1 MSQDQFENY
10 IRRQFA
16 DHSTALD
23 AERLWQSI
31 QARQQPRR
39 RIVGWLAGC
48 VLLGLGLA
56 AYVLAAGAGL
66 KNKVQPET
74 VGKRA
79 IAAAHTAVVA
89 PRMPIAA
96 SAPAPDATAARL
108 ASSLVGLA
116 ASSLPT
122 SAAPAGVSAADHP
135 ANPFSVQ
142 LTAATAS
149 SQTNLYRSEDAV
161 SATVATTPVWPHVM
175 SQPSDK
181 PSLESASLAAA
192 ALPHAVARPSDEPP
206 VSLDAPALPHAEARL
221 ASESSSES
229 VSLATASLPGLL
241 QAADSELPAAAEEP
255 SYRKRLSGWFIGIGG
270 STYNPLRSLSSSDPE
285 SELLAEAI
293 RRTEKPLEVVGA
305 ELQLGRYLR
314 PGWSVQTGIAA
325 QQQTERF
332 EWTFEQLVVDTV
344 IGVQS
349 IIIDTNGDST
359 IITGPI
365 ARYQQLSRFKRT
377 FNRYTFI
384 DIPLLSSYEF
394 GEGAL
399 KFSVSGGAIINLTMQ
414 TSGDRL
420 SAQAQPVALE
430 EATAFRM
437 RAGLSFQAGM
447 GASWELHPRWRVN
460 GQLAMRYFP
469 WTITEGD
476 SQLRQQYQW
485 LGAQL
490 GLRYLL

>member
-1 MSQDQFENY
+1 MSQDQFDDY

-23 AERLWQSI
+23 AEHLWQSI

-39 RIVGWLAGC
+39 RIIGWVAGC
-48 VLLGLGLA
+48 MLLGLGLA
-56 AYVLAAGAGL
+56 AYILTAGADQ

-74 VGKRA
+74 VGQQA
-79 IAAAHTAVVA
+79 VAAAHTAVVA
-89 PRMPIAA
+89 PRLPVAA
-96 SAPAPDATAARL
+96 SAPATDATAARL
-108 ASSLVGLA
+108 ATASQPSLAGLA
-116 ASSLPT
+116 ASSLPI
-122 SAAPAGVSAADHP
+122 SPAQEGMAVTDYP

-142 LTAATAS
+142 PTAATAS
-149 SQTNLYRSEDAV
+149 SQTILYRSEEAL
-161 SATVATTPVWPHVM
+161 SAMVAAT
-175 SQPSDK
+175 
-181 PSLESASLAAA
+181 A
-192 ALPHAVARPSDEPP
+192 ALPHVVAHPSDEP
-206 VSLDAPALPHAEARL
+206 LALLAAPALLHVEESP
-221 ASESSSES
+221 SDESSSES
-229 VSLATASLPGLL
+229 VSLTAASLPGPL
-241 QAADSELPAAAEEP
+241 QAAGSELTAAAEEP

-349 IIIDTNGDST
+349 IIIDANGDST

-399 KFSVSGGAIINLTMQ
+399 KFSVSGGAIINLMMQ
-414 TSGDRL
+414 ASGDRL

-447 GASWELHPRWRVN
+447 GASWELHPRWRIN

-469 WTITEGD
+469 WTITETD

>member
-1 MSQDQFENY
+1 MSQDQFDDY

-23 AERLWQSI
+23 AEHLWQSI

-39 RIVGWLAGC
+39 RIIGWVAGC
-48 VLLGLGLA
+48 MLLGLGLA
-56 AYVLAAGAGL
+56 TYVLTTGTGQ
-66 KNKVQPET
+66 KNKVQPEK
-74 VGKRA
+74 VDKQA
-79 IAAAHTAVVA
+79 VAAAHTAVVA
-89 PRMPIAA
+89 PRLPGTA
-96 SAPAPDATAARL
+96 SAPATDATAARL
-108 ASSLVGLA
+108 ATASRPSLVGLA

-122 SAAPAGVSAADHP
+122 SPTGMSVTDYP

-142 LTAATAS
+142 PTTATAS
-149 SQTNLYRSEDAV
+149 SQTSLYRSEESL
-161 SATVATTPVWPHVM
+161 SAMVAATA
-175 SQPSDK
+175 
-181 PSLESASLAAA
+181 AS
-192 ALPHAVARPSDEPP
+192 PHAVAHPSDEPSAFLAAP
-206 VSLDAPALPHAEARL
+206 VLLHVEKGPSD
-221 ASESSSES
+221 ESSSES
-229 VSLATASLPGLL
+229 ISLAAASLPSPL
-241 QAADSELPAAAEEP
+241 QAAGSELTAAAEEP
-255 SYRKRLSGWFIGIGG
+255 FYRKRLSGWFIGIGG

-293 RRTEKPLEVVGA
+293 RHTEKPLEVVGA

-332 EWTFEQLVVDTV
+332 EWTFEQLVVDTI

-349 IIIDTNGDST
+349 IIIDANGDST

-399 KFSVSGGAIINLTMQ
+399 KFSVSGGAIINLVMQ
-414 TSGDRL
+414 ASGDRL

-437 RAGLSFQAGM
+437 HAGLSFQAGM
-447 GASWELHPRWRVN
+447 GASWELHPRWRIN

-469 WTITEGD
+469 WTITETD